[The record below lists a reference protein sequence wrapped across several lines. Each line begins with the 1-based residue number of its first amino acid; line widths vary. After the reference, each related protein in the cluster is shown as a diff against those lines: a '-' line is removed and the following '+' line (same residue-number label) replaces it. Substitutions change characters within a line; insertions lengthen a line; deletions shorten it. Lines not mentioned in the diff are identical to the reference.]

1 VRRFLSVA
9 GLMLHPYFNMTLNK
23 LLPRLAALCLLCLC
37 LSAQERTSAQQNFP
51 VKAWNQPFKP
61 FRIIGNIHYVGT
73 SNLACYLLTTPQG
86 HILLDTAL
94 QESAPIVRANIE
106 ALGFKLKDIKIILSS
121 HAHFDHVAGH
131 ADMKAATGAQ
141 VYAMA
146 ADAVV
151 LESGGKKGFFPL
163 GDYKPVKVDKRLK
176 DGEVVRLGKVAMTA
190 HLTAG
195 HTEGNTTWTTTVEE
209 GGKQYDV
216 VFVGSMSI
224 NDGVR
229 LVNFP
234 AWPGVAEAYA
244 KSFQTLKAL
253 PCDVFLGPHAP
264 FFALEAKVKLLE
276 SKPGTNP
283 FIDPAGYQNYI
294 AGYEKSYQ
302 AQLQRERAGK

>member
-1 VRRFLSVA
+1 MFLCLGA
-9 GLMLHPYFNMTLNK
+9 QH
-23 LLPRLAALCLLCLC
+23 RLAA
-37 LSAQERTSAQQNFP
+37 QQSFP
-51 VKAWNQPFKP
+51 IEAWNKPFKP

-73 SNLACYLLTTPQG
+73 SQLACYLLTTPQG
-86 HILLDTAL
+86 HILIDTAL

-141 VYAMA
+141 VYATA
-146 ADAVV
+146 ADALV

-163 GDYKPVKVDKRLK
+163 GDYKPVKVDKVLK
-176 DGEVVRLGKVAMTA
+176 DGEVARLGKLALTA
-190 HLTAG
+190 HLTPG

-209 GGKQYDV
+209 GGKQYNV

-224 NDGVR
+224 NDGVH

-234 AWPGVAEAYA
+234 AWPNIAEAYA

-253 PCDVFLGPHAP
+253 PCEVFLGPHAP
-264 FFALEAKVKLLE
+264 FFNLEAKVKLLE
-276 SKPGTNP
+276 GNPATNP
-283 FIDPAGYQNYI
+283 FIDPAGYQKYI
-294 AGYEKSYQ
+294 AGYEKSYHE
-302 AQLQRERAGK
+302 QLEKERASR